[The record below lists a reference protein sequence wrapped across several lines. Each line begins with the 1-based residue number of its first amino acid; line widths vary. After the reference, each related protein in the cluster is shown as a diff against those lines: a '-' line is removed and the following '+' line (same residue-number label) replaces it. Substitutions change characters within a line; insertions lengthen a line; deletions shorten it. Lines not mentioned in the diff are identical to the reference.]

1 MGKNFFY
8 RVNPNEV
15 LAELIFVEDREKW
28 MLEFFDDLRNDDPE
42 KARSEISKRIITEA
56 HNFREKRSMAGKA
69 SAEQKANKGQHD
81 STYVEHV
88 STSVQQSSTSNSSSN
103 SKEESI
109 PYKEI
114 LQILNTETKNNYRLC
129 DSLRKLV
136 HARWMEGFRLE
147 DFRHV
152 ILAKSSQWKDDPK
165 WCNYLR
171 PETLFSNKF
180 NSYRQEKITESKED
194 WRKGYLLGY

>member
-1 MGKNFFY
+1 MGKPFFF
-8 RVNPNEV
+8 RID
-15 LAELIFVEDREKW
+15 AGALIDFAT
-28 MLEFFDDLRNDDPE
+28 DPE
-42 KARSEISKRIITEA
+42 GEGVTLLRFAKDLQKGQSDIPFIQQVIDEAKAFIDKRSDAGKKGMKNRWSKRKKDNTDIT
-56 HNFREKRSMAGKA
+56 ML
-69 SAEQKANKGQHD
+69 
-81 STYVEHV
+81 
-88 STSVQQSSTSNSSSN
+88 SNVITNDNTPVTSSSS

-114 LQILNTETKNNYRLC
+114 LQILNTETRNNYRLC
-129 DSLRKLV
+129 DSLRRLV

-180 NSYRQEKITESKED
+180 NSYRQEKIVESKED